1 MSSSTQTAIAIT
13 MPRLSDSMEEAT
25 ILAWLKAPGDAVAR
39 GDELVEIETDKATM
53 VYEAEQDG
61 VLGELLVGEGEVAA
75 LGAPIAQLL
84 VEGAPASPAP
94 ASAAPGPSAGAPAA
108 GAPEPTVAAAP
119 APAAAGAAAVPSAAA
134 APVPAGARM
143 RATPIARRVAAEL
156 GVALETLTGS
166 GPRGRIVRADVRAAS
181 ERRPV
186 AGAGVGERPAAPP
199 AAAGPD
205 DERIELTSTQRTIAR
220 RMVASRTEVPEFTLT
235 AEIDMTDA
243 LALRRQL
250 VALRAEEKVSVN
262 DMVVKAAA
270 LVLREQPAMNASW
283 GGDHIVRHGHVNVG
297 IAVATEGALLVPVVR
312 DADRKPLSEVA
323 REARALGT
331 RARER
336 SATPA
341 ELSGGTFTVTN
352 LGMYGVLSFDAVID
366 APQAAILAV
375 GASVRRPAY
384 DALGVVV
391 ARDLMHVSL
400 SCDHRVVYGAD
411 GARFLERL
419 RDVLEHPM
427 TLLMPP
433 VGGPNEGDGR

>member
-1 MSSSTQTAIAIT
+1 MSATQIPVTIA

-25 ILAWLKAPGDAVAR
+25 ILAWLKAPGDTVAR

-53 VYEAEQDG
+53 VYEAEADG

-75 LGAPIAQLL
+75 LGAPIAELL
-84 VEGAPASPAP
+84 VAGSPLPAAAPNAGGPPAAEAEPTP
-94 ASAAPGPSAGAPAA
+94 AAAAPTSAA
-108 GAPEPTVAAAP
+108 AAAP
-119 APAAAGAAAVPSAAA
+119 AP
-134 APVPAGARM
+134 GARM
-143 RATPIARRVAAEL
+143 AATPIARRLAAQL
-156 GVALETLTGS
+156 GIALETLTGS
-166 GPRGRIVRADVRAAS
+166 GPRGRIVRADVRAAG
-181 ERRPV
+181 ERRP
-186 AGAGVGERPAAPP
+186 APGAGVGERPAAAP
-199 AAAGPD
+199 ATAGPG

-220 RMVASRTEVPEFTLT
+220 RMVASRSEVPEFTLT

-250 VALRAEEKVSVN
+250 AELGDGARVSVN
-262 DMVVKAAA
+262 DLVVKAVA

-283 GGDHIVRHGHVNVG
+283 GGDHIVRHGRVNVG
-297 IAVATEGALLVPVVR
+297 IAVASEGALLVPVIQ
-312 DADRKPLSEVA
+312 DADRKPLSEIA

-341 ELSGGTFTVTN
+341 ALSGGTFTVTN
-352 LGMYGVLSFDAVID
+352 LGMFGVLSFDAVID

-375 GASVRRPAY
+375 GATVRRPVF
-384 DALGVVV
+384 DAHGAVVG
-391 ARDLMHVSL
+391 RDLMHVSL

-411 GARFLERL
+411 GAVFLERL

-433 VGGPNEGDGR
+433 LGGPNEGDRR